1 MDCLEFWNEDSMEN
15 WPNLTESSTYFCD
28 INAIIVAR
36 PLVSDRL
43 VRDGSCSSED
53 LQAVPSLDYD
63 GISPYHHKRQ
73 HSLLQ

>member
-1 MDCLEFWNEDSMEN
+1 MKTRRLKTGQNSLKA
-15 WPNLTESSTYFCD
+15 PLYFCD

-63 GISPYHHKRQ
+63 GISPYHHKRKD
-73 HSLLQ
+73 SLLQ